1 MGAFTSV
8 SVLSTSTLGKGRKS
22 AIVSAVAPASYDAGG
37 SVIALTTTTLG
48 ALDGFTTISGGHL
61 LMATH
66 TTPASSIKYLTQVV
80 AGTGASP
87 KIVMRDADAGT
98 ACAQVSGD
106 VSAVTLVM
114 QFYGT

>member
-8 SVLSTSTLGKGRKS
+8 SVLSTSTNGKGRKS

-37 SVIALTTTTLG
+37 SVIDLTVATLG

-66 TTPASSIKYLTQVV
+66 TTPASSLKYLTQVV

>member
-1 MGAFTSV
+1 
-8 SVLSTSTLGKGRKS
+8 VL
-22 AIVSAVAPASYDAGG
+22 D
-37 SVIALTTTTLG
+37 LTTATRG

-66 TTPASSIKYLTQVV
+66 STPASSIKYLTQVV

-87 KIVMRDADAGT
+87 KIVVRDADAGT

-106 VSAVTLVM
+106 ISAVTFVM